1 MTTHGMNQKIARNI
15 MPDDGNQIVLLTD
28 NQLIEQVDF
37 LSVEDEYNYTKNW
50 IASLKEIATS
60 INLSIQQ
67 RSPPL
72 IEQLIAIKNGLLFQE
87 EVSKKTL
94 NALPPILQPLFLLA
108 NLSDD
113 EHK

>member
-1 MTTHGMNQKIARNI
+1 

-37 LSVEDEYNYTKNW
+37 LSVEDEYNYTENW

-60 INLSIQQ
+60 INSSIQQ

-72 IEQLIAIKNGLLFQE
+72 IEQLIVI
-87 EVSKKTL
+87 SH
-94 NALPPILQPLFLLA
+94 IL
-108 NLSDD
+108 
-113 EHK
+113 